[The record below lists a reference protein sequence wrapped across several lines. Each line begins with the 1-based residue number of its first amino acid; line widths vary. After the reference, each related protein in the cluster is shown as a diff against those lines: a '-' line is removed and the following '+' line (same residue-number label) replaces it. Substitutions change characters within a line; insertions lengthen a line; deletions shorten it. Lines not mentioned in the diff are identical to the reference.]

1 MYYLFMLILS
11 WFLSCSISRF
21 NGLCASMLLVAGVSV
36 PGMSASLTY
45 FDSYRRASLPAN
57 LFQAQRD
64 YFGAHIYERIDMPDF
79 FHTEWFK
86 LAKQSKI

>member
-1 MYYLFMLILS
+1 MTLAI
-11 WFLSCSISRF
+11 
-21 NGLCASMLLVAGVSV
+21 NAGVSV
-36 PGMSASLTY
+36 PGMSTSLTY

-64 YFGAHIYERIDMPDF
+64 YFGTHTYERIDMPDF